1 MRFVLRKDYPD
12 HSYGFAVVHPAVLNR
27 PDPNGVTFEDDR
39 SRATRFDNRD
49 MAERWQATLNVA
61 GYDGV
66 TIIAV
71 QD

>member
-12 HSYGFAVVHPAVLNR
+12 HSYSFAVVHPAFLNHT
-27 PDPNGVTFEDDR
+27 DPNAVTFADDKG
-39 SRATRFDNRD
+39 RATRFDDRRL
-49 MAERWQATLNVA
+49 AERWQAALNA
-61 GYDGV
+61 GDNGIV